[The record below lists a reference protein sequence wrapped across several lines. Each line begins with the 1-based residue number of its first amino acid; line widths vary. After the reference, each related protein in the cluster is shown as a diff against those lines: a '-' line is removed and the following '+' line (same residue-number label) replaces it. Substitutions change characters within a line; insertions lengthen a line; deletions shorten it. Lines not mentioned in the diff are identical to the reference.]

1 MSESVK
7 LQPSVLIIFGITG
20 DLAKRKVLPALYNL
34 CKEQLLPEGTNI
46 IGISRRHVSKEE
58 ILDKVSLCVLET
70 DQVCDPEVINR
81 LRTWLSMFKLDP
93 LDDDDYVQ
101 LKSHLNAIDAK
112 HGFELDRLFYLS
124 IPPQVYGPIIE
135 RIGRHGLNREGNGAV
150 SRLLIE
156 KPFGYDLKSAE
167 QLIEETEKVFK
178 EEQIFRIDHYLAK
191 ETAQNI
197 LKFRR
202 HNPVFSS
209 QWDCRHIRRIHVI
222 AKEKIGIENRVGFY
236 ERVGALRD
244 LIQSHLMQLLALT
257 AMDIPKNINDTEVH
271 SSKHA
276 FMESL
281 IPPSAMAGINRQ
293 VVRGQYDTYR
303 SEVGN
308 IHSNTETFVSLVL
321 KSHDPNWRDTLF
333 QLTTGKSL
341 DEKITMIQVF
351 FGSQDPNILTFR
363 IQPNEGINLNLLIEQ
378 PGFVHNLKEVNM
390 EFRYNDHF
398 DIDNHEAY
406 ERVLV
411 DAIRGDKLL
420 FASKSEVIASWKV
433 LQPILD
439 AWQNNNSDL
448 QLYTTGSSGPSTDEL

>member
-135 RIGRHGLNREGNGAV
+135 RIGRHGLNRERDTAV

-167 QLIEETEKVFK
+167 QLKPLPST
-178 EEQIFRIDHYLAK
+178 
-191 ETAQNI
+191 
-197 LKFRR
+197 
-202 HNPVFSS
+202 FSES
-209 QWDCRHIRRIHVI
+209 FLVSRKSELPPSINMLFL
-222 AKEKIGIENRVGFY
+222 GITLN
-236 ERVGALRD
+236 
-244 LIQSHLMQLLALT
+244 
-257 AMDIPKNINDTEVH
+257 H
-271 SSKHA
+271 SS
-276 FMESL
+276 
-281 IPPSAMAGINRQ
+281 AG
-293 VVRGQYDTYR
+293 
-303 SEVGN
+303 
-308 IHSNTETFVSLVL
+308 
-321 KSHDPNWRDTLF
+321 
-333 QLTTGKSL
+333 
-341 DEKITMIQVF
+341 
-351 FGSQDPNILTFR
+351 
-363 IQPNEGINLNLLIEQ
+363 
-378 PGFVHNLKEVNM
+378 
-390 EFRYNDHF
+390 
-398 DIDNHEAY
+398 
-406 ERVLV
+406 
-411 DAIRGDKLL
+411 
-420 FASKSEVIASWKV
+420 
-433 LQPILD
+433 
-439 AWQNNNSDL
+439 
-448 QLYTTGSSGPSTDEL
+448 